1 MKENI
6 LDIQVL
12 AELQAGALSEEGKHL
27 LEMVVAKEVREILLS
42 SPHLLSNMKIVV
54 QEAQNAVVKE
64 LKKGIDEKAIAAEV
78 ARPFL
83 DRLKTDERYGKSGII
98 RIAEEIIQREAAS
111 ETRRALQETLS
122 NIVHSTITPL
132 IPQIQAEYMAK
143 ADQFVRLALEERVFY
158 YKGLVED
165 LMKRVTALEMARREL
180 GQTR

>member
-1 MKENI
+1 MKEDI
-6 LDIQVL
+6 SDIQVL

-42 SPHLLSNMKIVV
+42 SPHLLSDMKIVV

-83 DRLKTDERYGKSGII
+83 ERLKTDERYGKSGII
-98 RIAEEIIQREAAS
+98 KIAEGIIQQEATS

-132 IPQIQAEYMAK
+132 IPQIHAEYMAK

-165 LMKRVTALEMARREL
+165 LMKRVTALETARR
-180 GQTR
+180 